1 MQTFELQVEALTG
14 ITIDSS
20 STAPTQTQLSDFLTD
35 GASEVINSM
44 PMRLKY
50 LCATHDTFNSA
61 AVGSE
66 AEVLKSGEVLAVS
79 RTDGTVYYPC
89 REIPANLAGRVSD
102 STFATGHMESATQT
116 DPAYYIYNGKI
127 NSIPAALANG
137 SAAGNKYLELVKPTV
152 LYSHNSMDDSVT
164 SFPLEYE
171 YLIPLY
177 ASVKALQNAMAAKSG
192 NTSITSS
199 LSALNQCIINAGTE
213 IGLAKAEAAE
223 IAAYTDTASG
233 SNIETAADGIATAVS
248 KFQADGGDPAL
259 FGDETQYVTGDGLKR
274 VNTALDL
281 AIRYV
286 NDDFPHADYDLAQN
300 LADIDGQLN
309 DEDTELAAGRVQQA
323 QTTMSAISTQINLAQ
338 AHIADWN
345 AAVSALQSEIAGF
358 SSEVSSRSQLVGTK
372 VQSVQSYVN
381 TATTYL
387 SQASANANEIQV
399 RLSVDTTEYG
409 WMEKQQAK
417 LQSDYDRG
425 ISKMSGQTT

>member
-1 MQTFELQVEALTG
+1 MATFEAQVEGLTG
-14 ITIDSS
+14 ITISS
-20 STAPTQTQLSDFLTD
+20 SGTAPTQAQLTQFLTD

-50 LCATHDTFNSA
+50 FCATEDTFNSVA
-61 AVGSE
+61 IGSE
-66 AEVLKSGEVLAVS
+66 AEILKSGQVLSVS
-79 RTDGTVYYPC
+79 RTDGTVEYPC

-116 DPAYYIYNGKI
+116 DPAYYIYKGRI
-127 NSIPAALANG
+127 NSIPATLANG
-137 SAAGNKYLELVKPTV
+137 GTASNKYLEIVKPTV
-152 LYSHNSMDDSVT
+152 LYTHDSMDDSVT

-171 YLIPLY
+171 YLVPLY
-177 ASVKALQNAMAAKSG
+177 ASVKALQSAMAAKSG

-199 LSALNQCIINAGTE
+199 LTALNQCIINAGTE
-213 IGLAKAEAAE
+213 IGLAKTEAAE
-223 IAAYTDTASG
+223 IATYTDISS

-248 KFQADGGDPAL
+248 KFRTGDPAL
-259 FGDETQYVTGDGLKR
+259 FGDSTQYESGEGLKK
-274 VNTALDL
+274 VNDALDV
-281 AIRYV
+281 AISYV
-286 NDDFPHADYDLAQN
+286 NGDFPATTHDLLLN
-300 LADIDGQLN
+300 LADIDAQLE

-345 AAVSALQSEIAGF
+345 AAVSALQAEIAGF

-381 TATTYL
+381 TANTYL

-409 WMEKQQAK
+409 WMEKQQLK
-417 LQSDYDRG
+417 LQSDYDKG
-425 ISKMSGQTT
+425 IIKMTGQTE

>member
-1 MQTFELQVEALTG
+1 MATFEAQVEGLTG
-14 ITIDSS
+14 ITISS
-20 STAPTQTQLSDFLTD
+20 SGTAPTQAQLTQFLTD

-50 LCATHDTFNSA
+50 FCATEDTFNSVA
-61 AVGSE
+61 IGSE
-66 AEVLKSGEVLAVS
+66 AEILKSGQVLSVS
-79 RTDGTVYYPC
+79 RTDGTVEYPC

-116 DPAYYIYNGKI
+116 DPAYYIYKGRI

-137 SAAGNKYLELVKPTV
+137 GTASNKYLEIVKPTV
-152 LYSHNSMDDSVT
+152 LYTHDSMDDSVT

-171 YLIPLY
+171 YLVPLY
-177 ASVKALQNAMAAKSG
+177 ASVKALQSAMAAKSG

-199 LSALNQCIINAGTE
+199 LTALNQCIINAGTE
-213 IGLAKAEAAE
+213 IGLAKTEAAE
-223 IAAYTDTASG
+223 IATYTDISS

-248 KFQADGGDPAL
+248 KFRTGDPAL
-259 FGDETQYVTGDGLKR
+259 FGDSTQYESGEGLKK
-274 VNTALDL
+274 VNDALDV
-281 AIRYV
+281 AISYV
-286 NDDFPHADYDLAQN
+286 NGDFPATTHDLLLN
-300 LADIDGQLN
+300 LADIDAQLD

-345 AAVSALQSEIAGF
+345 AAVSALQAEIAGF

-409 WMEKQQAK
+409 WMEKQQLK
-417 LQSDYDRG
+417 LQSDYDKG
-425 ISKMSGQTT
+425 IIKMTGQTE

>member
-1 MQTFELQVEALTG
+1 MATFEAQVEGLTG
-14 ITIDSS
+14 ITISS
-20 STAPTQTQLSDFLTD
+20 SGTAPTQAQLTQFLTD

-50 LCATHDTFNSA
+50 FCATEDTFNSVA
-61 AVGSE
+61 IGSE
-66 AEVLKSGEVLAVS
+66 VEILKSGQVLSVS
-79 RTDGTVYYPC
+79 RTDGTVEYPC

-116 DPAYYIYNGKI
+116 DPAYYIYKGRI
-127 NSIPAALANG
+127 NSIPATLANG
-137 SAAGNKYLELVKPTV
+137 GTASNKYLEIVKPTV
-152 LYSHNSMDDSVT
+152 LYTHDSMDNSVT

-171 YLIPLY
+171 YLVPLY
-177 ASVKALQNAMAAKSG
+177 ASVKALQSAMAAKSG

-199 LSALNQCIINAGTE
+199 LTALNQCIINAGTE
-213 IGLAKAEAAE
+213 IGLAKTEAAE
-223 IAAYTDTASG
+223 IATYTDISS

-248 KFQADGGDPAL
+248 KFRTGDPAL
-259 FGDETQYVTGDGLKR
+259 FGDATQYASGEGLKK
-274 VNTALDL
+274 VNDALDV
-281 AIRYV
+281 AISYV
-286 NDDFPHADYDLAQN
+286 NGDFPAATHDLLLN
-300 LADIDGQLN
+300 LADIDAQLD

-345 AAVSALQSEIAGF
+345 AAVSALQAEIAGF

-381 TATTYL
+381 TANTYL

-409 WMEKQQAK
+409 WMEKQQVK
-417 LQSDYDRG
+417 LQSDYDKG
-425 ISKMSGQTT
+425 IIKMTGQTA

>member
-14 ITIDSS
+14 ITINSS
-20 STAPTQTQLSDFLTD
+20 GTAPTQTQLNDFLSD
-35 GASEVINSM
+35 GAIEVINAM

-50 LCATHDTFNSA
+50 FCATEDTFNSVA
-61 AVGSE
+61 IGSE
-66 AEVLKSGEVLAVS
+66 AEILKSGQVLSVS
-79 RTDGTVYYPC
+79 RTDGTVEYPC

-116 DPAYYIYNGKI
+116 DPAYYIYKGRI

-137 SAAGNKYLELVKPTV
+137 GTASNKYLEIVKPTV
-152 LYSHNSMDDSVT
+152 LYTHDSMDDSVT

-171 YLIPLY
+171 YLVPLY
-177 ASVKALQNAMAAKSG
+177 ASVKALQSAMAAKSG
-192 NTSITSS
+192 NTSISNS
-199 LSALNQCIINAGTE
+199 LTALNQCIINAGTE
-213 IGLAKAEAAE
+213 IGLAKTEAAE
-223 IAAYTDTASG
+223 IATYTDISS

-274 VNTALDL
+274 VNTALDV
-281 AIRYV
+281 AISYV
-286 NDDFPHADYDLAQN
+286 NGDFPVSTHDLVAN
-300 LADIDGQLN
+300 LLDIDTDLGN
-309 DEDTELAAGRVQQA
+309 EDTELAAGRVQQA

-345 AAVSALQSEIAGF
+345 AAVSALQAEIAGF

-381 TATTYL
+381 TANTYL

-409 WMEKQQAK
+409 WMEKQQVK
-417 LQSDYDRG
+417 LQSDYDKG
-425 ISKMSGQTT
+425 IIKMTGQTA

>member
-1 MQTFELQVEALTG
+1 MATFEAQVEGLTG
-14 ITIDSS
+14 ITISS
-20 STAPTQTQLSDFLTD
+20 SGTAPTQAQLTQFLTD

-50 LCATHDTFNSA
+50 FCATEDTFNSVA
-61 AVGSE
+61 IGSE
-66 AEVLKSGEVLAVS
+66 TEILKSGQVLSVS
-79 RTDGTVYYPC
+79 RTDGTVEYPC

-116 DPAYYIYNGKI
+116 DPAYYIYKGRI

-137 SAAGNKYLELVKPTV
+137 GTASNKYLEIVKPTV
-152 LYSHNSMDDSVT
+152 LYTHDSMDDSVT

-171 YLIPLY
+171 YLVPLY
-177 ASVKALQNAMAAKSG
+177 ASVKALQSAMAAKSG

-199 LSALNQCIINAGTE
+199 LTALNQCIINAGTE
-213 IGLAKAEAAE
+213 IGLAKTEAAE
-223 IAAYTDTASG
+223 IATYTDISS

-248 KFQADGGDPAL
+248 KFRTGDPAL
-259 FGDETQYVTGDGLKR
+259 FGDSTQYESGEGLKK
-274 VNTALDL
+274 VNDALDV
-281 AIRYV
+281 AISYV
-286 NDDFPHADYDLAQN
+286 NGDFPATTHDLLLN
-300 LADIDGQLN
+300 LADIDAQLE

-345 AAVSALQSEIAGF
+345 AAVSALQAEIAGF

-381 TATTYL
+381 TANTYL

-409 WMEKQQAK
+409 WMEKQQLK
-417 LQSDYDRG
+417 LQSDYDKG
-425 ISKMSGQTT
+425 IIKMTGQTE

>member
-1 MQTFELQVEALTG
+1 MATFEAQVEGLTG
-14 ITIDSS
+14 ITISS
-20 STAPTQTQLSDFLTD
+20 SGTAPTQAQLTQFLTD

-50 LCATHDTFNSA
+50 FCATEDTFNSVA
-61 AVGSE
+61 IGSE
-66 AEVLKSGEVLAVS
+66 TEILKSGQVLSVS
-79 RTDGTVYYPC
+79 RTDGTVEYPC

-116 DPAYYIYNGKI
+116 DPAYYIYKGRI

-137 SAAGNKYLELVKPTV
+137 GTASNKYLEIVKPTV
-152 LYSHNSMDDSVT
+152 LYTHDSMDDSVT

-171 YLIPLY
+171 YLVPLY
-177 ASVKALQNAMAAKSG
+177 ASVKALQSAMAAKSG

-199 LSALNQCIINAGTE
+199 LTALNQCIINAGTE

-223 IAAYTDTASG
+223 IATYTDITS

-248 KFQADGGDPAL
+248 KFRTGDPAL
-259 FGDETQYVTGDGLKR
+259 FGDSTQYESGEGLKK
-274 VNTALDL
+274 VNDALDV
-281 AIRYV
+281 AISYV
-286 NDDFPHADYDLAQN
+286 NGDFPATTHDLLLN
-300 LADIDGQLN
+300 LADIDAQL
-309 DEDTELAAGRVQQA
+309 DEEDTELAAGRVQQA

-345 AAVSALQSEIAGF
+345 AAVSALQAEIAGF

>member
-14 ITIDSS
+14 ITISS
-20 STAPTQTQLSDFLTD
+20 SATAPTQTQLSDFLTD

-66 AEVLKSGEVLAVS
+66 PETLKSGEVLAVS

-116 DPAYYIYNGKI
+116 DPAYYIYKGRI

-137 SAAGNKYLELVKPTV
+137 GTASNKYLEIVKPTV
-152 LYSHNSMDDSVT
+152 LYTHDSMDDSVT

-171 YLIPLY
+171 YLVPLY
-177 ASVKALQNAMAAKSG
+177 ASVKALQSAMAAKSG

-199 LSALNQCIINAGTE
+199 LTALNQCIINAGTE

-223 IAAYTDTASG
+223 IATYTDITS

-248 KFQADGGDPAL
+248 KFRTGDPAL
-259 FGDETQYVTGDGLKR
+259 FGDSTQYESGEGLKK
-274 VNTALDL
+274 VNDALDV
-281 AIRYV
+281 AISYV
-286 NDDFPHADYDLAQN
+286 NGDFPATTHDLLLN
-300 LADIDGQLN
+300 LADIDAQL
-309 DEDTELAAGRVQQA
+309 DEEDTELAAGRVQQA

-345 AAVSALQSEIAGF
+345 AAVSALQAEIAGF

>member
-1 MQTFELQVEALTG
+1 MATFEAQVEGLTG
-14 ITIDSS
+14 ITISS
-20 STAPTQTQLSDFLTD
+20 SGTAPTQAQLTQFLTD

-50 LCATHDTFNSA
+50 FCATEDTFNSVA
-61 AVGSE
+61 IGSE
-66 AEVLKSGEVLAVS
+66 AEILKSGQVLSVS
-79 RTDGTVYYPC
+79 RTDGTVEYPC

-116 DPAYYIYNGKI
+116 DPAYYIYKGRI
-127 NSIPAALANG
+127 NSIPATLANG
-137 SAAGNKYLELVKPTV
+137 GTASNKYLEIVKPTV
-152 LYSHNSMDDSVT
+152 LYTHDSMDDSVT

-213 IGLAKAEAAE
+213 IGLAKTEAAE
-223 IAAYTDTASG
+223 IATYTDISS

-248 KFQADGGDPAL
+248 KFRTGDPAL
-259 FGDETQYVTGDGLKR
+259 FGDSTQYESGEGLKK
-274 VNTALDL
+274 VNDALDV
-281 AIRYV
+281 AISYV
-286 NDDFPHADYDLAQN
+286 NGDFPATTHDLLLN
-300 LADIDGQLN
+300 LADIDAQLE

-345 AAVSALQSEIAGF
+345 AAVSALQAEIAGF

-409 WMEKQQAK
+409 WMEKQQLK
-417 LQSDYDRG
+417 LQSDYDKG
-425 ISKMSGQTT
+425 IIKMTGQTE

>member
-14 ITIDSS
+14 ITISS
-20 STAPTQTQLSDFLTD
+20 SATAPTQTQLSDFLTD

-66 AEVLKSGEVLAVS
+66 PETLKSGEVLAVS

-152 LYSHNSMDDSVT
+152 LYSHSTMSTSVT

-223 IAAYTDTASG
+223 IATYTDITS

-248 KFQADGGDPAL
+248 KFRTGDPAL
-259 FGDETQYVTGDGLKR
+259 FGDSTQYESGEGLKK
-274 VNTALDL
+274 VNDALDV
-281 AIRYV
+281 AISYV
-286 NDDFPHADYDLAQN
+286 NGDFPATTHDLLLN
-300 LADIDGQLN
+300 LADIDAQLEE
-309 DEDTELAAGRVQQA
+309 EDTELAAGRVQQA

-345 AAVSALQSEIAGF
+345 AAVSALQAEIAGF

>member
-1 MQTFELQVEALTG
+1 MATFEAQVEGLTG
-14 ITIDSS
+14 ITISS
-20 STAPTQTQLSDFLTD
+20 SGTAPTQAQLTQFLTD

-50 LCATHDTFNSA
+50 FCATEDTFNSVA
-61 AVGSE
+61 IGSE
-66 AEVLKSGEVLAVS
+66 AEILKSGQVLSVS
-79 RTDGTVYYPC
+79 RTDGTVEYPC

-116 DPAYYIYNGKI
+116 DPAYYIYKGRI

-137 SAAGNKYLELVKPTV
+137 GTASNKYLEIVKPTV
-152 LYSHNSMDDSVT
+152 LYTHDSMDDSVT

-171 YLIPLY
+171 YLVPLY
-177 ASVKALQNAMAAKSG
+177 ASVKALQSAMAAKSG

-199 LSALNQCIINAGTE
+199 LTALNQCIINAGTE
-213 IGLAKAEAAE
+213 IGLAKTEAAE
-223 IAAYTDTASG
+223 IATYTDISS

-248 KFQADGGDPAL
+248 KFRTGDPAL
-259 FGDETQYVTGDGLKR
+259 FGDSTQYESGEGLKK
-274 VNTALDL
+274 VNDALDV
-281 AIRYV
+281 AISYV
-286 NDDFPHADYDLAQN
+286 NGDFPATTHDLLLN
-300 LADIDGQLN
+300 LADIDAQLEE
-309 DEDTELAAGRVQQA
+309 EDTELAAGRVQQA

-345 AAVSALQSEIAGF
+345 AAVSALQAEIAGF

-381 TATTYL
+381 TANTYL

-409 WMEKQQAK
+409 WMEKQQLK
-417 LQSDYDRG
+417 LQSDYDKG
-425 ISKMSGQTT
+425 IIKMTGQTE

>member
-1 MQTFELQVEALTG
+1 MATFEAQVEGLTG
-14 ITIDSS
+14 ITISS
-20 STAPTQTQLSDFLTD
+20 SGTAPTQAQLTQFLTD

-50 LCATHDTFNSA
+50 FCATEDTFNSVA
-61 AVGSE
+61 IGSE
-66 AEVLKSGEVLAVS
+66 AEILKSGQVLSVS
-79 RTDGTVYYPC
+79 RTDGTVEYPC

-116 DPAYYIYNGKI
+116 DPAYYIYKGRI

-137 SAAGNKYLELVKPTV
+137 GTASNKYLEIVKPTV
-152 LYSHNSMDDSVT
+152 LYTHDSMDDSVT

-171 YLIPLY
+171 YLVPLY
-177 ASVKALQNAMAAKSG
+177 ASVKALQSAMAAKSG

-199 LSALNQCIINAGTE
+199 LTALNQCIINAGTE
-213 IGLAKAEAAE
+213 IGLAKTEAAE
-223 IAAYTDTASG
+223 IATYTDISS

-248 KFQADGGDPAL
+248 KFRTGDPAL
-259 FGDETQYVTGDGLKR
+259 FGDSTQYESGEGLKK
-274 VNTALDL
+274 VNDALDV
-281 AIRYV
+281 AISYV
-286 NDDFPHADYDLAQN
+286 NGDFPATTHDLLLN
-300 LADIDGQLN
+300 LADIDAQL
-309 DEDTELAAGRVQQA
+309 DEEDTELAAGRVQQA

-345 AAVSALQSEIAGF
+345 AAVSALQAEIAGF

-409 WMEKQQAK
+409 WMEKQQLK
-417 LQSDYDRG
+417 LQSDYDKG
-425 ISKMSGQTT
+425 IIKMTGQTE

>member
-1 MQTFELQVEALTG
+1 MATFEAQVEGLTG
-14 ITIDSS
+14 ITISS
-20 STAPTQTQLSDFLTD
+20 SGTAPTQAQLTQFLTD

-50 LCATHDTFNSA
+50 FCATEDTFNSVA
-61 AVGSE
+61 IGSE
-66 AEVLKSGEVLAVS
+66 AEILKSGQVLSVS
-79 RTDGTVYYPC
+79 RTDGTVEYPC

-116 DPAYYIYNGKI
+116 DPAYYIYKGRI

-137 SAAGNKYLELVKPTV
+137 GTASNKYLEIVKPTV
-152 LYSHNSMDDSVT
+152 LYTHDSMDDSVT

-171 YLIPLY
+171 YLVPLY
-177 ASVKALQNAMAAKSG
+177 ASVKALQSAMAAKSG

-199 LSALNQCIINAGTE
+199 LTALNQCIINAGTE
-213 IGLAKAEAAE
+213 IGLAKTEAAE
-223 IAAYTDTASG
+223 IATYTDISS

-248 KFQADGGDPAL
+248 KFRTGDPAL
-259 FGDETQYVTGDGLKR
+259 FGDSTQYESGEGLKK
-274 VNTALDL
+274 VNDALDV
-281 AIRYV
+281 AISYV
-286 NDDFPHADYDLAQN
+286 NGDFPATTHDLLLN
-300 LADIDGQLN
+300 LADIDAQL
-309 DEDTELAAGRVQQA
+309 DEEDTELAAGRVQQA

-345 AAVSALQSEIAGF
+345 AAVSALQAEIAGF

-381 TATTYL
+381 TANTYL

-409 WMEKQQAK
+409 WMEKQQLK
-417 LQSDYDRG
+417 LQSDYDKG
-425 ISKMSGQTT
+425 IIKMTGQTE

>member
-1 MQTFELQVEALTG
+1 MATFEAQVEGLTG
-14 ITIDSS
+14 ITISS
-20 STAPTQTQLSDFLTD
+20 SGTAPTQAQLTQFLTD

-50 LCATHDTFNSA
+50 FCATEDTFNSVA
-61 AVGSE
+61 IGSE
-66 AEVLKSGEVLAVS
+66 AEILKSGQVLSVS
-79 RTDGTVYYPC
+79 RTDGTVEYPC

-116 DPAYYIYNGKI
+116 DPAYYIYKGRI
-127 NSIPAALANG
+127 NSIPATLANG
-137 SAAGNKYLELVKPTV
+137 GTASNKYLEIVKPTV
-152 LYSHNSMDDSVT
+152 LYTHDSMDDSVT

-171 YLIPLY
+171 YLVPLY
-177 ASVKALQNAMAAKSG
+177 ASVKALQSAMAAKSG

-199 LSALNQCIINAGTE
+199 LTALNQCIINAGTE
-213 IGLAKAEAAE
+213 IGLAKTEAAE
-223 IAAYTDTASG
+223 IATYTDISS

-248 KFQADGGDPAL
+248 KFRTGDPAL
-259 FGDETQYVTGDGLKR
+259 FGDSTQYESGEGLKK
-274 VNTALDL
+274 VNDALDV
-281 AIRYV
+281 AISYV
-286 NDDFPHADYDLAQN
+286 NGDFPATTHDLLLN
-300 LADIDGQLN
+300 LADIDAQL
-309 DEDTELAAGRVQQA
+309 DEEDTELAAGRVQQA

-345 AAVSALQSEIAGF
+345 AAVSALQAEIAGF

-409 WMEKQQAK
+409 WMEKQQLK
-417 LQSDYDRG
+417 LQSDYDKG
-425 ISKMSGQTT
+425 IIKMTGQTE